1 MKAAMNAHVD
11 QERHVMFQQ
20 SADEVQHRLETLVQS
35 VEETMGQRTDEIFIA
50 MRGDYRSVLG
60 GSENVDGEV
69 LPKAQRIMRK
79 EIMRTIEGVEKM
91 FRKGVDSV
99 DDEEKKTLGVEEE
112 LSEGKL
118 EDFSDNQ
125 QISKS
130 DDASGIEQNSEYP
143 RNASV
148 LGFSVTNGVPDNEQ
162 IPQPEESNLGEKSE
176 HLPKVS
182 TQEDFGSIE
191 PSKTRPNAEMSG
203 VAMGSPKAE
212 STDSPVE
219 SSPSENIRSRDR
231 AHQHPSRLYGNTVR
245 GHPSH
250 LYDSS
255 IGDEDDNMRSSEE
268 EKESD
273 SSSDNLPP
281 VSDSSENGNN
291 SDDY

>member
-1 MKAAMNAHVD
+1 MNAHVD
-11 QERHVMFQQ
+11 KERHIMFQQ
-20 SADEVQHRLETLVQS
+20 SIDEVQHRLETLVQS
-35 VEETMGQRTDEIFIA
+35 VEKTMSQRTDEIFIA

-60 GSENVDGEV
+60 GNENVDGEI
-69 LPKAQRIMRK
+69 LPKTQRIMQK

-91 FRKGVDSV
+91 FNKVVDSV
-99 DDEEKKTLGVEEE
+99 DEEEKILGVKKKE
-112 LSEGKL
+112 LSERKM
-118 EDFSDNQ
+118 EDFPDNRQ
-125 QISKS
+125 VSKS
-130 DDASGIEQNSEYP
+130 NDASGIEQNSEYL

-148 LGFSVTNGVPDNEQ
+148 LSFSFSETNGVPDNEQ
-162 IPQPEESNLGEKSE
+162 IPQPEDSNLGEKSE

-191 PSKTRPNAEMSG
+191 SSKTRPNVEISG
-203 VAMGSPKAE
+203 IAMGSLKAE

-219 SSPSENIRSRDR
+219 SSFSENIRSRDR
-231 AHQHPSRLYGNTVR
+231 AHQHPSHLYSNTVR

-268 EKESD
+268 EKKSD
-273 SSSDNLPP
+273 SSSDSPP
-281 VSDSSENGNN
+281 PGSDSSEDGND